1 MEVNQK
7 FPKAEK
13 LKRQSQIKT
22 LFTEG
27 KVLKH
32 YPIKLVFSIVD
43 AKPNKVGVSVSKRS
57 FKKAVDR
64 NRIKR
69 QIREAY
75 RLNKANLKDTK
86 NSYAIMFIYLSRE
99 KKEFADIQTAVK
111 HLLGELQNHEA

>member
-27 KVLKH
+27 KVLRH
-32 YPIKLVFSIVD
+32 YPIKLVFSTLEE
-43 AKPNKVGVSVSKRS
+43 KPTKVGVSVSKRS

-75 RLNKANLKDTK
+75 RLHKTILNDTK
-86 NSYAIMFIYLSRE
+86 HSYAIMFIYLSRE
-99 KKEFADIQTAVK
+99 KTEFAVIQSAIK
-111 HLLGELQNHEA
+111 HLLDKLQNS